1 MASMV
6 DLNTDE
12 MKHEEKQIPVPA
24 FTLAEL
30 ASANKASLSEQSN
43 REQVTTSMEVTDNA
57 FAVIADDDTLEPIA
71 PKGSTLIFDA
81 LEKAGQAAMFA
92 LIREQENQ
100 AVKIKLVRHMGG
112 KYMVSDADSNI
123 DAYKEVMP
131 SQICGT
137 VVQIKRQQ
145 HV

>member
-1 MASMV
+1 
-6 DLNTDE
+6 
-12 MKHEEKQIPVPA
+12 
-24 FTLAEL
+24 
-30 ASANKASLSEQSN
+30 
-43 REQVTTSMEVTDNA
+43 
-57 FAVIADDDTLEPIA
+57 
-71 PKGSTLIFDA
+71 
-81 LEKAGQAAMFA
+81 

>member
-1 MASMV
+1 
-6 DLNTDE
+6 
-12 MKHEEKQIPVPA
+12 
-24 FTLAEL
+24 
-30 ASANKASLSEQSN
+30 
-43 REQVTTSMEVTDNA
+43 
-57 FAVIADDDTLEPIA
+57 
-71 PKGSTLIFDA
+71 LIFDA
-81 LEKAGQAAMFA
+81 LEKAEQAAMFG